1 MRYAEIDTPALV
13 VDLDQVDRNLRHLQ
27 TVAVQAGV
35 KLRPHTKTHKSIYF
49 AKRQLEL
56 GAQGLT
62 CAKLGEAEVLADAG
76 CDDLLIAYPI
86 IGPLKLERLGRLA
99 KRLRR
104 LIVSLDSIEVAA
116 GLSAL
121 GEQLGR
127 PIEVYAEVDTGLAR
141 VGRSPGEDALAFCRS
156 LDAFPGIKLAGLMA
170 HAGPT
175 WKAGS
180 EAEILAF
187 AQQEVAAMVGV
198 KESLGRPDLEISV
211 GATPIA
217 HLVAQTPGVTEMRPG
232 TYIFGDRNLITLGLA
247 EEQDCALR
255 VLTTVVSHPTSDRA
269 VVDAGSKSLAMDQ
282 RGARRPDDGARR
294 RSHGGRPPGDHP
306 EPRLPRRQPLRP
318 DVGRPAGPGGR
329 RPHPDR
335 GPGQKHLAP
344 ARGGGGEAAS
354 LVYGRW
360 SAEQVHPRPTAGGPA
375 LPNHPSAFHLQ
386 PEDGLD

>member
-13 VDLDQVDRNLRHLQ
+13 VDLDQVDRNLRRIQ

-35 KLRPHTKTHKSIYF
+35 KLRPHTKTHKSTYF

-86 IGPLKLERLGRLA
+86 IGPRKLERLGRLA

-104 LIVSLDSIEVAA
+104 LIVSLDSIEVAE

-121 GEQLGR
+121 GQQLGR

-141 VGRSPGEDALAFCRS
+141 VGRTPGEDALAFCRS
-156 LDAFPGIKLAGLMA
+156 LKAFPGIRLVGLMA

-180 EAEILAF
+180 EAELLAF
-187 AQQEVAAMVGV
+187 ARQEVAAMVAV
-198 KESLGRPDLEISV
+198 KAGLESQRLGDCPPLEISV

-232 TYIFGDRNLITLGLA
+232 TYIFGDRNLISLGLA
-247 EEQDCALR
+247 QEEECALR

-269 VVDAGSKSLAMDQ
+269 VVDAGSKSLAMDPH
-282 RGARRPDDGARR
+282 RDGG
-294 RSHGGRPPGDHP
+294 HGWV
-306 EPRLPRRQPLRP
+306 
-318 DVGRPAGPGGR
+318 VGRPDLRVDRLSEEHGVLTMPPGTPIQVG
-329 RPHPDR
+329 DR
-335 GPGQKHLAP
+335 L
-344 ARGGGGEAAS
+344 EII
-354 LVYGRW
+354 
-360 SAEQVHPRPTAGGPA
+360 
-375 LPNHPSAFHLQ
+375 PNHVCPAVNLFDQ
-386 PEDGLD
+386 MWGVRAGQVVGPIPIEGRGKNT

>member
-13 VDLDQVDRNLRHLQ
+13 VDLDQVDRNLRRIQ
-27 TVAVQAGV
+27 AAADQAGV
-35 KLRPHTKTHKSIYF
+35 KLRPHTKTHKSTYF
-49 AKRQLEL
+49 AQRQLDL

-62 CAKLGEAEVLADAG
+62 CAKLGEAEVLAEAG

-99 KRLRR
+99 QRLRR
-104 LIVSLDSIEVAA
+104 LIVSLDSIEVAE

-141 VGRSPGEDALAFCRS
+141 VGRTPGEDALAFCRS
-156 LDAFPGIKLAGLMA
+156 LDQFPGIRLTGLMA

-187 AQQEVAAMVGV
+187 ARQEVAAMVAV
-198 KESLGRPDLEISV
+198 KAGRPNLEISV

-232 TYIFGDRNLITLGLA
+232 TYIFGDRNLIGLGLA
-247 EEQDCALR
+247 QEEECALR

-269 VVDAGSKSLAMDQ
+269 VVDAGSKSLAMDPH
-282 RGARRPDDGARR
+282 RDGG
-294 RSHGGRPPGDHP
+294 HGWV
-306 EPRLPRRQPLRP
+306 
-318 DVGRPAGPGGR
+318 VGRPDIRVDRLSEEHGVLTMAPGAQIQVGDRLEIIPNHVCPAVNLFDQMWGVRAGQVI
-329 RPHPDR
+329 
-335 GPGQKHLAP
+335 GPIP
-344 ARGGGGEAAS
+344 IEARGKN
-354 LVYGRW
+354 
-360 SAEQVHPRPTAGGPA
+360 T
-375 LPNHPSAFHLQ
+375 
-386 PEDGLD
+386 